1 MKLTF
6 LGNESGFGVH
16 HTNAY
21 FYDDGN
27 LVFIDLSMSN
37 IEKAK
42 KLISTVSKNIYI
54 VITHMHD
61 DHFSGVTLFS
71 QFCFYVNG
79 ISPHIVVPE
88 ELMEDILTEFK
99 IKGMGEGV
107 AAICSLSA
115 YSFPWMKKVIP
126 TTHAPELDGKCFGYE
141 FLVNGVKVVYTG
153 DTNTLD
159 DFMPFVKPGCEFYVD
174 MSFDYGKVHLLWD
187 DVKKQLRN
195 ISTTSDV
202 YLMHVDNIDKAKD
215 ETKHSNIEVVKTSE

>member
-107 AAICSLSA
+107 AAICSLSE

-153 DTNTLD
+153 DTNILD

>member
-107 AAICSLSA
+107 AAICSLSE
-115 YSFPWMKKVIP
+115 YSFPWMKKLIP

>member
-1 MKLTF
+1 
-6 LGNESGFGVH
+6 
-16 HTNAY
+16 
-21 FYDDGN
+21 
-27 LVFIDLSMSN
+27 
-37 IEKAK
+37 
-42 KLISTVSKNIYI
+42 
-54 VITHMHD
+54 MHD

-107 AAICSLSA
+107 AAICSLSE

-215 ETKHSNIEVVKTSE
+215 ETKHSNIEVVKTS

>member
-16 HTNAY
+16 HTNAH

-107 AAICSLSA
+107 AAICSLSE

>member
-1 MKLTF
+1 M
-6 LGNESGFGVH
+6 
-16 HTNAY
+16 
-21 FYDDGN
+21 
-27 LVFIDLSMSN
+27 
-37 IEKAK
+37 K
-42 KLISTVSKNIYI
+42 KL
-54 VITHMHD
+54 
-61 DHFSGVTLFS
+61 
-71 QFCFYVNG
+71 
-79 ISPHIVVPE
+79 
-88 ELMEDILTEFK
+88 
-99 IKGMGEGV
+99 
-107 AAICSLSA
+107 
-115 YSFPWMKKVIP
+115 IP

>member
-107 AAICSLSA
+107 AAICSLSE